1 MAERLRIQLCYALPG
16 TADLTDIEVSEGQT
30 LEQVIHASGLLS
42 RHPEIDLNTAKIGVF
57 GKLRQLTDLARAGDR
72 IEIYRP
78 LIADPKDSRRRR
90 AQHKSRA
97 AGKD

>member
-1 MAERLRIQLCYALPG
+1 MAERVRVQVCYALPDAVSLL
-16 TADLTDIEVSEGQT
+16 TVDLDEGQT
-30 LEQVIHASGLLS
+30 LEQAIHASGVLA
-42 RHPEIDLNTAKIGVF
+42 RHPEIDLGTLKIGVF
-57 GKLRQLTDLARAGDR
+57 GKLRQLSDLVRAGDR

-97 AGKD
+97 AGKN

>member
-1 MAERLRIQLCYALPG
+1 MAERVRVQVCYALPDAVSLL
-16 TADLTDIEVSEGQT
+16 TVDLDEGQT
-30 LEQVIHASGLLS
+30 LEQAIHASGVLA
-42 RHPEIDLNTAKIGVF
+42 RHPEIDLSALKIGVF
-57 GKLRQLTDLARAGDR
+57 GKLRQLSDLARSGDR

-97 AGKD
+97 AGKN

>member
-1 MAERLRIQLCYALPG
+1 MAERVRVQVCYALPG
-16 TADLTDIEVSEGQT
+16 GVSLLTVDLDQGQT
-30 LEQVIHASGLLS
+30 LEQAIRASGVLT
-42 RHPEIDLNTAKIGVF
+42 RHPEIDLGALKIGVF
-57 GKLRQLTDLARAGDR
+57 GKLRQLSDLARAGDR

-97 AGKD
+97 TGKN